1 VKSAFGE
8 LSASLRAD
16 AAQAKN
22 RRIKGYI
29 HRLEPPKQS
38 TFSYIIA
45 EVTNAFASHRG
56 GAAQAWIC
64 FDFANALYWLR

>member
-8 LSASLRAD
+8 LSAALWAD

-22 RRIKGYI
+22 WRVKSYI

-45 EVTNAFASHRG
+45 EVTSAFAWHRE
-56 GAAQAWIC
+56 GAAKVRIC
-64 FDFANALYWLR
+64 FDFANALYWL